1 MASKGTNADTRYST
15 GHQSVADLSASKY
28 RVCRIH
34 GAVVVATATAN
45 DVFGIL
51 GADVDDYSAL
61 AAGQYGVPEIITFGR
76 GTAVAG
82 GVLAADILCKA
93 TTAGKLVIAAAGDLA
108 ICRTLEAAGA
118 DGDEIAV
125 HVQTI
130 QAP

>member
-34 GAVVVATATAN
+34 SAVVVATATGLA
-45 DVFGIL
+45 VFGIL
-51 GADVDDYSAL
+51 GADVDDYTSL

-76 GTAVAG
+76 ATAVCG
-82 GVLAADILCKA
+82 GTLAADILCKA
-93 TTAGKLVIAAAGDLA
+93 TTAGTLVAAASGELA
-108 ICRTLEAAGA
+108 ICRTLEAGVAN
-118 DGDEIAV
+118 DEIAV